1 MNKKPLIAT
10 SSLLAALALAIPV
23 AAQDAPA
30 AQTCSPSDID
40 GEWLMMTNNDYA
52 PSICLL
58 KIKNN
63 GEVKK
68 GECTTG
74 REEAKL
80 TGVIAVDKKCGI
92 SGKFKIKTGDET
104 LARDIGVGIMSPD
117 KSFFS
122 LVAFEKDGK
131 ELNTS
136 IVQRVP
142 Q

>member
-10 SSLLAALALAIPV
+10 SSLLAALVLAIPV